1 MKKFRRQVLEVVGSE
16 VTPAQ
21 ADTACLHFLQ
31 TFLRLNNCL
40 IIKDSRQTSIIRQKR
55 LSMELLKALKS
66 EYGGITQAQAEKL
79 LNTVKEL
86 VDDLSDEVMEALAMG
101 ESEEEMGPMFGA
113 NIKFTPPTG
122 DPYDALDLS
131 YLSNVV
137 DVAGAFNLG
146 SSLSFKLDSL
156 PKVSSD
162 GNVECNMIDTTWLE
176 ETLRE
181 AYPDQQVRNVTVFQ
195 CRGVYVYV
203 TFPML
208 LKLAF

>member
-1 MKKFRRQVLEVVGSE
+1 MSYHVLCMS
-16 VTPAQ
+16 PAV
-21 ADTACLHFLQ
+21 
-31 TFLRLNNCL
+31 
-40 IIKDSRQTSIIRQKR
+40 
-55 LSMELLKALKS
+55 
-66 EYGGITQAQAEKL
+66 
-79 LNTVKEL
+79 VKEL

-156 PKVSSD
+156 PKVSSN
-162 GNVECNMIDTTWLE
+162 GNVESNMVDTTWLE

-181 AYPDQQVRNVTVFQ
+181 AYPDQQVRNSEVFLLLLRNFQTQ
-195 CRGVYVYV
+195 CDH
-203 TFPML
+203 FPML

>member
-1 MKKFRRQVLEVVGSE
+1 ML
-16 VTPAQ
+16 
-21 ADTACLHFLQ
+21 DLL
-31 TFLRLNNCL
+31 L
-40 IIKDSRQTSIIRQKR
+40 RQKR

-66 EYGGITQAQAEKL
+66 EYGGISQAQAEKL

-101 ESEEEMGPMFGA
+101 DSEEEMGPMFGA

-137 DVAGAFNLG
+137 EDSGAFNLG

-156 PKVSSD
+156 PKASSD
-162 GNVECNMIDTTWLE
+162 RNHVESIMIDTTWLE
-176 ETLRE
+176 ETLKE
-181 AYPDQQVRNVTVFQ
+181 AYPDQQVRIIVCISRF
-195 CRGVYVYV
+195 
-203 TFPML
+203 L
-208 LKLAF
+208 LL

>member
-1 MKKFRRQVLEVVGSE
+1 
-16 VTPAQ
+16 
-21 ADTACLHFLQ
+21 
-31 TFLRLNNCL
+31 
-40 IIKDSRQTSIIRQKR
+40 
-55 LSMELLKALKS
+55 MELLKALKS

-131 YLSNVV
+131 YLANVV
-137 DVAGAFNLG
+137 EDAGTFNLG

-156 PKVSSD
+156 PKVLSD
-162 GNVECNMIDTTWLE
+162 GNVENNTIDTTWLE

-181 AYPDQQVRNVTVFQ
+181 AYPDQQVRNLTGFL
-195 CRGVYVYV
+195 CRSFVVVGTLVESVI
-203 TFPML
+203 
-208 LKLAF
+208 

>member
-1 MKKFRRQVLEVVGSE
+1 
-16 VTPAQ
+16 
-21 ADTACLHFLQ
+21 
-31 TFLRLNNCL
+31 
-40 IIKDSRQTSIIRQKR
+40 
-55 LSMELLKALKS
+55 MELLKALKS

>member
-1 MKKFRRQVLEVVGSE
+1 
-16 VTPAQ
+16 
-21 ADTACLHFLQ
+21 
-31 TFLRLNNCL
+31 
-40 IIKDSRQTSIIRQKR
+40 
-55 LSMELLKALKS
+55 MELLKALKS

-137 DVAGAFNLG
+137 DDAGAFNLG

-156 PKVSSD
+156 PKVLSD
-162 GNVECNMIDTTWLE
+162 GNVESNTIDTTWLE

-181 AYPDQQVRNVTVFQ
+181 AYPDQQVRNLTGFL
-195 CRGVYVYV
+195 CRSFVVVGTLVESVI
-203 TFPML
+203 
-208 LKLAF
+208 